1 MVISA
6 VWMVVLPLIA
16 LVIGVFFLG
25 LARKVTARIHRRYG
39 PPIYQPI
46 IDIVKLVNQESISHG
61 RIFDIGTILS
71 LAGSIVLVLFIPFGG
86 IAPLAT
92 SGDLLVVIYLMLLM
106 PVGIALSGGEAANPN
121 VSISISRKMML
132 ALAYEVP
139 FLFAVLAV
147 MTYYKTTSLMEVV
160 RAQQNS
166 FWGAVYLPL
175 PALAYFM
182 ILPAMLGIRPFDVV
196 SAPQEIASG
205 TAVEYGG
212 KYLALTT
219 IEHAI
224 HTYIVVGL
232 FVNLFLGGGNPFIFF
247 VKMLIVFLIGLFIN
261 AVFPRLRIDQAIKY
275 CWKWP
280 TILGLAGLII
290 AYIVA

>member
-1 MVISA
+1 MVIKA
-6 VWMVVLPLIA
+6 LWIVVLPLIA
-16 LVIGVFFLG
+16 LAIGIFFLG
-25 LARKVTARIHRRYG
+25 LARKVIARIHRRYG

-46 IDIVKLVNQESISHG
+46 IDIVKLINQESISHG
-61 RIFDIGTILS
+61 RIFDMGVILS
-71 LAGSIVLVLFIPFGG
+71 LTGSIVLVLFIPFGG

-121 VSISISRKMML
+121 TSIAISRKMML

-147 MTYYKTTSLMEVV
+147 MSYYKTTSLVEIVK
-160 RAQQNS
+160 AQQNS
-166 FWGAVYLPL
+166 YWGAVYLLL

-196 SAPQEIASG
+196 SAPQEISSG

-212 KYLALTT
+212 KYLAFTT

-224 HTYIVVGL
+224 HTYIVIGL
-232 FVNLFLGGGNPFIFF
+232 FVNLFLGGGNPLIFF
-247 VKMLIVFLIGLFIN
+247 VKMLVVFLLSLFIN
-261 AVFPRLRIDQAIKY
+261 AVFPRFRIDQAIKY

-280 TILGLAGLII
+280 AILALAGLII
-290 AYIVA
+290 ARII

>member
-1 MVISA
+1 MVIKA
-6 VWMVVLPLIA
+6 VWMIVLPLIA
-16 LVIGVFFLG
+16 LAIGVFFLG
-25 LARKVTARIHRRYG
+25 LARKVIARIHRRYG

-61 RIFDIGTILS
+61 RIFDIGVILS

-106 PVGIALSGGEAANPN
+106 PIGIALSGGEAANPN
-121 VSISISRKMML
+121 TSIAISRKMML

-160 RAQQNS
+160 KAQQNS
-166 FWGAVYLPL
+166 FWGVVYLPL

-224 HTYIVVGL
+224 HTYIVIGF

-247 VKMLIVFLIGLFIN
+247 VKMLVVFLIGLFIN

-280 TILGLAGLII
+280 TILALAGLII
-290 AYIVA
+290 AKVM